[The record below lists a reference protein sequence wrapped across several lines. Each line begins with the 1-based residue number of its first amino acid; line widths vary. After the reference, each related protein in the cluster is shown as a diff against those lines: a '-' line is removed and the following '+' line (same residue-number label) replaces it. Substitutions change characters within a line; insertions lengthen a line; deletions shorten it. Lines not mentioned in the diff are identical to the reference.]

1 MDIRQLIQ
9 IGLKRTVFRLRNNGT
24 ATILC
29 YHGIY
34 SAPPPF
40 PIWIQLSASLFE
52 AHLQVLSRHYRCI
65 SQQAL
70 VDQLNEG
77 KINGNPVVVT
87 FDDGLASNFHLAFP
101 LLKKYEVPA
110 TIYVTANL
118 VGTSEYTWFDRIAA
132 ILIATHKTT
141 IKFSG
146 SVLPIANEQEK
157 AITYRNIINGLK
169 SKHPVEINTW
179 IAAAMAEQELEKEQI
194 ARPDLFAFFS
204 HLTWPHVDEMLASGL
219 VNIGSHGLN
228 HSILARLGIE
238 EASREIIESKKII
251 ESNTGRTVTDFAY
264 PNGTE
269 ADFGAEHRALLQ
281 QHGYCSVAIATAGRI
296 RRDSHPLQLPRVC
309 IGEGASVESLEHLIA
324 H

>member
-1 MDIRQLIQ
+1 MNIKRLIPN
-9 IGLKRTVFRLRNNGT
+9 GLKRTVFRIRNNGT

-34 SAPPPF
+34 SAPLPF

-52 AHLQVLSRHYRCI
+52 AQLQMLSRHYKCI
-65 SQQAL
+65 SLQAL
-70 VDQLNEG
+70 IDQLKQG
-77 KINGNPVVVT
+77 KIKGNPVVVT
-87 FDDGLASNFHLAFP
+87 FDDGFASNYHLAFP

-118 VGTSEYTWFDRIAA
+118 VGTSEYTWSDRIAA
-132 ILIATHKTT
+132 ILITTNKAT
-141 IKFSG
+141 IEFSG
-146 SVLPIANEQEK
+146 SVLPIGDQQEK
-157 AITYRNIINGLK
+157 AIAYRKILNGLK

-179 IAAAMAEQELEKEQI
+179 IGAEMNEHELEKEQMV
-194 ARPDLFAFFS
+194 RPDLFAVFS
-204 HLTWPHVDEMLASGL
+204 HLTWPHIDEMLASGL

-238 EASREIIESKKII
+238 EASKEIIESKKMI
-251 ESNTGRTVTDFAY
+251 ESKTGKPVTDFAY

-269 ADFGAEHRALLQ
+269 VDFGSEHRALLQ
-281 QHGYCSVAIATAGRI
+281 QHGYCSVAVSIAEHIG
-296 RRDSHPLQLPRVC
+296 RDSDPMQLPRIC
-309 IGEGASVESLEHLIA
+309 IGEGVSVEGLEHAIA